1 MINAKDLFS
10 SASIGN
16 KQFTSGAS
24 GSGSAPSGAPARA
37 RVGEEDPAAIRLRFT
52 FTWPWS
58 FKVSGIILFDRE
70 MLRANPDQMAMLK
83 QNNPKL
89 SEALESGDLEAFA
102 KVYPYDPVEES
113 V

>member
-1 MINAKDLFS
+1 
-10 SASIGN
+10 
-16 KQFTSGAS
+16 
-24 GSGSAPSGAPARA
+24 
-37 RVGEEDPAAIRLRFT
+37 
-52 FTWPWS
+52 
-58 FKVSGIILFDRE
+58 

-113 V
+113 VWEPEICAGTERTAGGEEGEGENENQVLVF